1 MPPLRFLIVT
11 TSLVGLL
18 HYYIGARLLGQL
30 AWPTVV
36 VWLGWAG
43 LIVSALLQ
51 PVAFLARGFSNQSL
65 RDGVSWVAMT
75 VMGLFSSLLVFTV
88 LRDVFLLTM
97 AGLHALNLIQVNFTA
112 VEQQSALVAVVAAFS
127 ISLIGFFNARKL
139 ARVVNVTVPL
149 RDLPDSLHGFKIVQ
163 ISDIHVGPTI
173 KQGYLSRIVQQVNSL
188 EADLVAITG
197 DLVDGRVHELA
208 EHTRP
213 LATLEARHG
222 SFFVTGN
229 HEYYSGALA
238 WINELERLGVRVLLN
253 EHVQLT
259 HEGATLVLAGVTDYT
274 AGHFYDDHHSDP
286 QAAIAGAPA
295 DAPKILLAHQPRS
308 AEAAEAAGFD
318 LQLSGHTHGG
328 QFWPWKYF
336 VPLQQPYVA
345 GLHRLQDLWIYVS
358 RGTGY
363 WGPPNRFG
371 SPSEITCLTLV
382 PASD

>member
-11 TSLVGLL
+11 TTLVGLL

-36 VWLGWAG
+36 VWLGWAA
-43 LIVSALLQ
+43 LIASALLQ
-51 PVAFLARGFSNQSL
+51 PIAFLARGFSNQSL

-88 LRDVFLLTM
+88 LRDVFLLAM
-97 AGLHALNLIQVNFTA
+97 AGLHALDLIQVNFIA
-112 VEQQSALVAVVAAFS
+112 VEQQSALLAVVAAFS
-127 ISLIGFFNARKL
+127 ISIIGFFNARKL

-149 RDLPDSLHGFKIVQ
+149 LDLPESLHGFKIVQ

-382 PASD
+382 AAND

>member
-11 TSLVGLL
+11 TTLVGLL

-36 VWLGWAG
+36 IWLGWAG
-43 LIVSALLQ
+43 LIASALLQ
-51 PVAFLARGFSNQSL
+51 PIAFLARGFSNQSL

-88 LRDVFLLTM
+88 LRDVLLLAM
-97 AGLHALNLIQVNFTA
+97 AGLHASNLIQVNFTA
-112 VEQQSALVAVVAAFS
+112 VEQQSALLAVVAAFS
-127 ISLIGFFNARKL
+127 ISIIGFFNARKL

-274 AGHFYDDHHSDP
+274 AGHFYNDHHSDP

>member
-1 MPPLRFLIVT
+1 MPPLRFLILT

-18 HYYIGARLLGQL
+18 HYYIGMRLLSPL
-30 AWPTVV
+30 LWPASVIWIGWSSLVV
-36 VWLGWAG
+36 
-43 LIVSALLQ
+43 STLLQ
-51 PVAFLARGFSNQSL
+51 PVAFLARGLSQAAL
-65 RDGVSWVAMT
+65 RDAVSWVAMT

-88 LRDVFLLTM
+88 LRDVLLLALT
-97 AGLHALNLIQVNFTA
+97 GLHALHLLQIDFVALESITA
-112 VEQQSALVAVVAAFS
+112 TATVAAALMV
-127 ISLIGFFNARKL
+127 SLVGFFNARAL
-139 ARVVNVTVPL
+139 ARVVHVDVPL
-149 RDLPDSLHGFKIVQ
+149 SDLPMHLQGFRIVQ

-213 LATLEARHG
+213 LANLQARHG

-238 WINELERLGVRVLLN
+238 WIHELERLGVRVLLN

-274 AGHFYDDHHSDP
+274 AGHFYDDHQSDP

-328 QFWPWKYF
+328 QFWPWQYF

-345 GLHRLQDLWIYVS
+345 GLHRLQDLWVYVS

-382 PASD
+382 PAND

>member
-11 TSLVGLL
+11 TSLVSLL
-18 HYYIGARLLGQL
+18 HYYIGARLLGDL
-30 AWPTVV
+30 AWPNVV
-36 VWLGWAG
+36 VWLGWTG
-43 LIVSALLQ
+43 LIASALLQ

-75 VMGLFSSLLVFTV
+75 VMGQFSSLLVFTV
-88 LRDVFLLTM
+88 LRDVLLLAM
-97 AGLHALNLIQVNFTA
+97 AGLHAMHLLQIDFTA
-112 VEQQSALVAVVAAFS
+112 LEKQSALLAVTAALLIS
-127 ISLIGFFNARKL
+127 IIGFFNARKL

-149 RDLPDSLHGFKIVQ
+149 RDLPSSLHGFKIVQ

-188 EADLVAITG
+188 EADLIAITG

-208 EHTRP
+208 EHTQP
-213 LATLEARHG
+213 LATLSARHG

-238 WINELERLGVRVLLN
+238 WIHELERLGVRVLLN
-253 EHVQLT
+253 EHVQLS

-274 AGHFYDDHHSDP
+274 AGSFYDDHHSDP

-382 PASD
+382 AAND